1 MAFSQRPKPKG
12 IMNEALKTVSSGYRI
27 AYIGFLL
34 EVLAIVLAIMLVVDA
49 TFGKGGGLL
58 ASVEA
63 AYVTQG
69 VLLLGQIVGLAGRF
83 QCMAAPPQ
91 IGGKLMIVFSIV
103 TATLCVTLKVIVAI
117 SLFAVELLPLD
128 VLLLLDPVANLLFMV
143 SVFFLVAFTKPVAKY
158 IRREAL
164 VASAQTVLM
173 LALVL
178 TVLSIAFIAIQ
189 RMAPAIVGNA
199 GNLDRARVM
208 AGILLLVIAVIFI
221 ITAICYG
228 NLLSGMAKETL
239 QYASMGGESHEDDRP
254 GSQSDKADADDDW
267 NL

>member
-1 MAFSQRPKPKG
+1 
-12 IMNEALKTVSSGYRI
+12 MNEALKTVSSGYRI

-63 AYVTQG
+63 VYVTQG
-69 VLLLGQIVGLAGRF
+69 VLLLGQTVGLAGRF

-117 SLFAVELLPLD
+117 SLFVVELLPLD
-128 VLLLLDPVANLLFMV
+128 VLLLLDPVANLLFMI

-158 IRREAL
+158 IRREELA
-164 VASAQTVLM
+164 ASAQ
-173 LALVL
+173 LVL
-178 TVLSIAFIAIQ
+178 VLAILLAVLGIAFVAVQ
-189 RMAPAIVGNA
+189 RMAPAIAGNA
-199 GNLDRARVM
+199 GNVDRAKYM

-221 ITAICYG
+221 IYTICYG
-228 NLLSGMAKETL
+228 NLLSGMANETL
-239 QYASMGGESHEDDRP
+239 KYASMSGESHEDDSP
-254 GSQSDKADADDDW
+254 GSRSDRSDAEDD
-267 NL
+267 